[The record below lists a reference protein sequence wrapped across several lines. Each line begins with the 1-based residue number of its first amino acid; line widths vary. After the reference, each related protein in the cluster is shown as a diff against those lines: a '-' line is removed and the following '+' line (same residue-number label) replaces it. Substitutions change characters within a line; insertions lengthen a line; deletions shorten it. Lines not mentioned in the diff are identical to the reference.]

1 MQILECAPLI
11 DKVNYYH
18 SVNPP
23 YFTTEGLFPDAYGLM
38 RSNNLIPC
46 NNRAA
51 FLYR

>member
-1 MQILECAPLI
+1 MLECAPLI

-23 YFTTEGLFPDAYGLM
+23 YFTTEGPDAYGVM
-38 RSNNLIPC
+38 RSNNLIQC

-51 FLYR
+51 FLYIEKV